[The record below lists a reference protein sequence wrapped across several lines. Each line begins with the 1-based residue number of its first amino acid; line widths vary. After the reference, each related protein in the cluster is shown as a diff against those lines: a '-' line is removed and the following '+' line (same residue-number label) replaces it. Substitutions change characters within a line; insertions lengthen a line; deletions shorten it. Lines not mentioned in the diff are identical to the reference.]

1 MCGITAYLSN
11 KLKCDCF
18 DYLFF
23 GLKQLQ
29 NRGYDSSGIASYDN
43 KENTFNIDKY
53 ASDDVDA
60 LTKLEKHK
68 ENHKSNIGIGH
79 TRWATHGPKTDTNA
93 HPHLDMTGNF
103 VLVHNGII
111 ENFKSLKNNLIN
123 KGYKFKSE
131 TDTEVIVNLLSYN
144 YKISQNVEKAINITT
159 KMMEG
164 TWGLVVMSLYEKN
177 TLYVTRKGSPI
188 LLSINDNFCLVS
200 SEKSGFGNKV
210 TNYFCLDNDDICKI
224 YLDNDKLKYST
235 NKSYSLIQNEIND
248 FKESPEPY
256 PHWTLKEIND
266 QIESIYNA
274 LGNGGR
280 IRNQDKNS
288 VRLNGLSELPNKN
301 IDNVIF
307 LGCGTSLHAGMIGV
321 KLFKELCNFNTVQCF
336 DGAEF
341 NEYDLPKKGNTTLIL
356 LSQSGE
362 TRDLQKSLEL
372 AKKLDLQT
380 IGVVNVVGSL
390 IAREVDCG
398 CYAYAGREVAVA
410 STKAFTNQIVVL
422 TLMAMWFANYQK
434 VSGNKVNRLLKEIRQ
449 LSNNFKDIIQNSQN
463 KMEKWADKIK
473 EKNSIFLLGK
483 NKSEIIASEGALKI
497 KEISYIH
504 AEGYA
509 GGSLKHGPF
518 GLLEKDYPVILI
530 SPDSSLEDHAKM
542 INACEEIKSRHA
554 TVYFITDCKE
564 KINLPDENILL
575 VPKNSF
581 SYLLSIVPLQL
592 LAYYLS
598 IKKNINPDFPRN
610 LAKVVTVE

>member
-1 MCGITAYLSN
+1 
-11 KLKCDCF
+11 
-18 DYLFF
+18 
-23 GLKQLQ
+23 
-29 NRGYDSSGIASYDN
+29 
-43 KENTFNIDKY
+43 
-53 ASDDVDA
+53 
-60 LTKLEKHK
+60 
-68 ENHKSNIGIGH
+68 
-79 TRWATHGPKTDTNA
+79 
-93 HPHLDMTGNF
+93 MT
-103 VLVHNGII
+103 
-111 ENFKSLKNNLIN
+111 LKNHP
-123 KGYKFKSE
+123 
-131 TDTEVIVNLLSYN
+131 
-144 YKISQNVEKAINITT
+144 Q
-159 KMMEG
+159 
-164 TWGLVVMSLYEKN
+164 
-177 TLYVTRKGSPI
+177 
-188 LLSINDNFCLVS
+188 
-200 SEKSGFGNKV
+200 
-210 TNYFCLDNDDICKI
+210 
-224 YLDNDKLKYST
+224 
-235 NKSYSLIQNEIND
+235 
-248 FKESPEPY
+248 PY
-256 PHWTLKEIND
+256 QHWTIKEIND

-280 IRNQDKNS
+280 ISDYSNKNS
-288 VRLNGLSELPNKN
+288 VRLNGLSELPNKK

-341 NEYDLPKKGNTTLIL
+341 NEYDLPKQGNTTLIL

-398 CYAYAGREVAVA
+398 VYVYAGREVAVA

-449 LSNNFKDIIQNSQN
+449 LSNNFKDVIQNSQN
-463 KMEKWADKIK
+463 KIEKWADEIK

-518 GLLEKDYPVILI
+518 GLLEKGYPVILI
-530 SPDSSLEDHAKM
+530 SPDSSVEDHTKM

-554 TVYFITDCKE
+554 TVYFISDCKD

-575 VPKNSF
+575 IPKNSF